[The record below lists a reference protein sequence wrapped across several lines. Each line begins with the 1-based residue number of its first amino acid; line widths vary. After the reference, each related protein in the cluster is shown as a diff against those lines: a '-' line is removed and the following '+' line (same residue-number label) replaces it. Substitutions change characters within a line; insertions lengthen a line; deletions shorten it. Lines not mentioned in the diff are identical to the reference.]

1 MTQQTL
7 NVAHPPFVTRG
18 AFGAPGKEDTMGN
31 RAVILVVDDDPTWVE
46 VVRLALE
53 AAEFIVSS
61 ANDGFEALCVLQNET
76 VDLILADVAMPGM
89 NGYQLLRQVS
99 QEPAWAH
106 IPFIFLS
113 SRDLDSD
120 IRYGKELGVD
130 DYLTKPVQYEDLLA
144 AVRGKLTRAQRRT
157 QASVAPSSADTLL
170 RLGRLKLDPLG
181 HRTWV
186 DERLVHLSAREFRL
200 LEYLARRSR
209 QIIAPQE
216 LVQVTHD
223 LTTDPADASNLLRP
237 LVRSLRRKLG
247 FEAGQTGCIENV
259 RGVGYRILPLP

>member
-1 MTQQTL
+1 MAQQTL
-7 NVAHPPFVTRG
+7 TPARALAVSRGVFGVADND
-18 AFGAPGKEDTMGN
+18 KTMTD
-31 RAVILVVDDDPTWVE
+31 RAVILVVDDDPAWVE
-46 VVRLALE
+46 AVRLALE
-53 AAEFIVSS
+53 AAEFTVSG
-61 ANDGFEALCVLQNET
+61 AGDGFEALCVLQNQA

-120 IRYGKELGVD
+120 VRYGKELGVD
-130 DYLTKPVQYEDLLA
+130 DYLTKPVRYEDLLA
-144 AVRGKLTRAQRRT
+144 AVRGKLMRARRRAQT
-157 QASVAPSSADTLL
+157 PVAASPDDPLL
-170 RLGRLKLDPLG
+170 HLGRLALDPSG
-181 HRTWV
+181 HRAWV
-186 DERLVHLSAREFRL
+186 DGQTVNLSAREFKL
-200 LEYLARRSR
+200 LEYLSRRSR
-209 QIIAPQE
+209 QVIRPQE

-247 FEAGQTGCIENV
+247 FRAGEMGCIENV
-259 RGVGYRILPLP
+259 RGVGYRLLPLL